1 MNILDFFGKKKGSN
15 FTQILN
21 SLRVKNGIVLISV
34 SGFTHTF
41 EVKNCRFTDE
51 NSYFDIENA
60 QTVISPISI
69 DSSDVIYFT
78 YTKKM
83 DGMNEY
89 VNTRF
94 TLDNSNDYKKL
105 NQKFVSDF
113 YKVKNQ

>member
-1 MNILDFFGKKKGSN
+1 
-15 FTQILN
+15 
-21 SLRVKNGIVLISV
+21 
-34 SGFTHTF
+34 
-41 EVKNCRFTDE
+41 
-51 NSYFDIENA
+51 
-60 QTVISPISI
+60 
-69 DSSDVIYFT
+69 
-78 YTKKM
+78 M